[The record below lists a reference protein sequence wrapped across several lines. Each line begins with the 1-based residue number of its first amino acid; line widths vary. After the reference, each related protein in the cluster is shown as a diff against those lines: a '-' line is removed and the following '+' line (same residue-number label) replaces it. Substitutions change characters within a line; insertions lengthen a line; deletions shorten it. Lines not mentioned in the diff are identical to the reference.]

1 MTTNN
6 LKILLIA
13 VFLSLGSMVS
23 AQDYTIDGLCYSIIE
38 TDGVKSAQ
46 VEQHPGTIGG
56 NINIPSTVNIEG
68 SDYKVTSIAWY
79 AFGGDEI
86 TSVTLPNTL
95 VNIGGEAFVGC
106 ENLTSISIPSSV
118 TTIGSNAFSGT
129 GISSLIIP
137 KSVTSIDDNIASSCP
152 NLTSIV
158 VESGNKVYDSRN
170 NCNAII
176 LSDNSQLIQGCNST
190 VIPSDIS
197 YIGSAAFYECTGL
210 TYVDLSHVLWID
222 RWAFDGCENLCDISL
237 DNASSID
244 DKAFHNCKS
253 LTSVYISAKLTTIGE
268 GVFAGCSGLTS
279 ISVDPSNK
287 KYDSRGDCNA
297 IIYTKKN
304 RLIAGCMN
312 TVFPSDVTEID
323 DYAFEGCTGLT
334 DIVIPENITE
344 IGTAFAFCT
353 NLQHIDIPAS
363 VTYIDGGAFEGC
375 TSLRSFTIP
384 SGITELSSL
393 FTDCINLEEIIIP
406 NNITSVSNNAFR
418 GCVNLKSL
426 IVESGNTVY
435 DSRNNCNAV
444 IETATNKLIAG
455 CSTTIIP
462 EDVVEIGD
470 RAFFGSGITSVVIP
484 NAVIKLGKRAFYE
497 CKSLTSV
504 SLSSSITEIPDGCF
518 SECSSLKEITVPE
531 GVASIGDIAFGECT
545 SLKTVQLPS
554 TLTTFGRYVF
564 SHSDN
569 IKTVTVGMTTPP
581 SIDDRT
587 FPSRATATLYVPSGS
602 LAAYQAADY
611 WKEFS
616 TILEQATCIS
626 GDANGDGVITVA
638 DYIAIAHHIMGNTPQ
653 SFNEKAA
660 DANGDGQIN
669 VADYIAVAHIIM
681 NNIGKKPVTK

>member
-1 MTTNN
+1 MTTKQ
-6 LKILLIA
+6 LKTMLIA
-13 VFLSLGSMVS
+13 VLLSFTGITS
-23 AQDYTIDGLCYSIIE
+23 AQEYTIDGLCYSIIE

-46 VEQHPGTIGG
+46 VEQHSGTFSGH
-56 NINIPSTVNIEG
+56 INIPSTVKIEG
-68 SDYKVTSIAWY
+68 VDYSVTSIAWY

-86 TSVTLPNTL
+86 SSVSLPNTL

-106 ENLTSISIPSSV
+106 KNLTSISIPSSV
-118 TTIGSNAFSGT
+118 TTIGSSAFSGT

-137 KSVTSIDDNIASSCP
+137 KSVTSIDDDIASSCP

-176 LSDNSQLIQGCNST
+176 LTDNSQLIQGCNST

-210 TYVDLSHVLWID
+210 TYVDLSNVFWID
-222 RWAFDGCENLCDISL
+222 RWAFYGCENLCDISL

-244 DKAFHNCKS
+244 DKAFQNCKS
-253 LTSVYISAKLTTIGE
+253 LTSVYIPAKLTTIGK

-279 ISVDPSNK
+279 ITVNPSNK
-287 KYDSRGDCNA
+287 YYDSRGDCNA
-297 IIYTKKN
+297 IIYTTKN
-304 RLIAGCMN
+304 RLIAGCVN
-312 TVFPSDVTEID
+312 TVFPSDITEID

-344 IGTAFAFCT
+344 IGTAFAYCT
-353 NLQHIDIPAS
+353 NLQYIDIPSS
-363 VTYIDGGAFEGC
+363 VTNIDGGAFEGC
-375 TSLRSFTIP
+375 TSLRTFTIP
-384 SGITELSSL
+384 SGITKLNSL
-393 FTDCINLEEIIIP
+393 FTDCINLEKIVIP
-406 NNITSVSNNAFR
+406 NNITYVSNNAFR
-418 GCVNLKSL
+418 GCANLKSV

-462 EDVVEIGD
+462 EDVTEIGS
-470 RAFFGSGITSVVIP
+470 RAFYGSGITSVAIP
-484 NAVIKLGKRAFYE
+484 NSVIKIGERAFEE

-518 SECSSLKEITVPE
+518 SYCSSLKEISIPE
-531 GVASIGDIAFGECT
+531 GVTFINNIAFSSCT
-545 SLKTVQLPS
+545 SLKKVSLPS
-554 TLTTFGRYVF
+554 TLTKFGRRVF
-564 SHSDN
+564 SLSDN
-569 IKTVTVGMTTPP
+569 IETVTAGMTTPP

-587 FPSRATATLYVPSGS
+587 FSSRATATLYVPSGCIP
-602 LAAYQAADY
+602 AYQAADY
-611 WKEFS
+611 WKEFG
-616 TILEQATCIS
+616 TILEQAAYIA
-626 GDANGDGVITVA
+626 GDANGDGSITVA
-638 DYIAIAHHIMGNTPQ
+638 DYIAIAHYIMGNPPAN
-653 SFNEKAA
+653 FNEKAA

-681 NNIGKKPVTK
+681 NNNQ